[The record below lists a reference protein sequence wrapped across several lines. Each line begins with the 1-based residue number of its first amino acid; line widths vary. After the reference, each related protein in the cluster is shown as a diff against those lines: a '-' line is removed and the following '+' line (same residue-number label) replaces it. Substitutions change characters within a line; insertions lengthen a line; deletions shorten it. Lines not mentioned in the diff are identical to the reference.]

1 MSLNKII
8 LKVLKE
14 ETEEPQVSSA
24 EKAKRIA
31 DKLGIENAFEM
42 FGGSKRYIDI
52 VYGGDVKEFFKNENI
67 KPYYIR
73 EGNEVNMYFD
83 DNLVQHLNLE
93 DFGEDEKK
101 LGKFKFGSK
110 NGTQYSFDAR
120 LRKVNH
126 ITGKVVW
133 KVVGMSG
140 SSGFGYTFISKRE
153 TLAKTYRMQIFQ
165 QIVDKYNLEDYK

>member
-1 MSLNKII
+1 MKDLIKKI
-8 LKVLKE
+8 LKE
-14 ETEEPQVSSA
+14 ETEEPSDNDLKGLYKEIGWHQ
-24 EKAKRIA
+24 
-31 DKLGIENAFEM
+31 IERM
-42 FGGSKRYIDI
+42 FGSVSNYIKM
-52 VYGGDVKEFFKNENI
+52 VYGGNLKEFYKNENV

-93 DFGEDEKK
+93 DFGEYEKK
-101 LGKFKFGSK
+101 LGKFKFGRK
-110 NGTQYSFDAR
+110 NDTQYSFDAR

-133 KVVGMSG
+133 RVVGMSG
-140 SSGFGYTFISKRE
+140 SSGFGYLFISKRE

-165 QIVDKYNLEDYK
+165 QIIDKYNLKDYD